1 MQEDSDQCTSTHL
14 VLVGEKTGEDQ
25 RLLSS
30 GPLICMHKMIGEEED
45 GAEQSH
51 QMANSTRALDLTPTP
66 THTYTHTYTH
76 THPHPHTP
84 PHTPTTTHPTIESPG
99 YSSNVDCDEPPRL

>member
-51 QMANSTRALDLTPTP
+51 QMANSTCALDLTPTP
-66 THTYTHTYTH
+66 THTHTHPPTPTP
-76 THPHPHTP
+76 THPHPPTHTHILP
-84 PHTPTTTHPTIESPG
+84 
-99 YSSNVDCDEPPRL
+99 